1 MADHPLRP
9 ATDRC
14 LGELLPHQLANQT
27 RAPQKASFLFYVAA
41 HPVLATVSS
50 GCPSPFGRFSRVTH
64 PSATNPRKDSFD
76 LHVLSRPPAFILSQ
90 DQTLHFVLRVCGSEN
105 LISGILIIVF
115 GFVFGLPLRLIS
127 LTEDWM
133 LYKLS
138 NYLFFLVRCVLGFS
152 LDTFL
157 L

>member
-1 MADHPLRP
+1 
-9 ATDRC
+9 
-14 LGELLPHQLANQT
+14 
-27 RAPQKASFLFYVAA
+27 
-41 HPVLATVSS
+41 
-50 GCPSPFGRFSRVTH
+50 
-64 PSATNPRKDSFD
+64 
-76 LHVLSRPPAFILSQ
+76 
-90 DQTLHFVLRVCGSEN
+90 VLRVCGSEN